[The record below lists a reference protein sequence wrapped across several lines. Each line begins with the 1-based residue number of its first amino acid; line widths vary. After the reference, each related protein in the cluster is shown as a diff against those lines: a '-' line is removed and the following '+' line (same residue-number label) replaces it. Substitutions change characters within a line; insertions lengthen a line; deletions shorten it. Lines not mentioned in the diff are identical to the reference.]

1 MTTRAVSRH
10 IDEHAVARLGG
21 THAEP
26 FVFAGSDDESEAR
39 GTTSRPALGQSGV
52 GGVEMHVPWPFAMTL
67 DALRITKSAN
77 QQDFHSRFG
86 ALPGQIGCGNRVFVR
101 VVSRCGGAGEG
112 RGGVGVTGVPARL
125 RRHARGP
132 RWPRLA

>member
-39 GTTSRPALGQSGV
+39 GTTSRPALGQPGV
-52 GGVEMHVPWPFAMTL
+52 GGVKMHVPWPFAMTDEDRRAAVL
-67 DALRITKSAN
+67 G
-77 QQDFHSRFG
+77 QQE
-86 ALPGQIGCGNRVFVR
+86 IGLE
-101 VVSRCGGAGEG
+101 RC
-112 RGGVGVTGVPARL
+112 RGHIAVA
-125 RRHARGP
+125 A
-132 RWPRLA
+132 